1 MTTPDARDAILF
13 NPPRAQG
20 DTPPMARCGAV
31 SKPNF
36 TNSVH
41 LPVFQFS
48 LWRVGKPCTQMCTPA
63 MALESSTEIEGLL
76 TRPNAPSAPTATHP
90 GSNPRAQRHSEVVGC
105 LYGRPRLRQSQ
116 GRGEERS
123 RGWPHPRQ
131 RRGWHRPEL
140 SRRI

>member
-20 DTPPMARCGAV
+20 DTPPMTRCGAV

-63 MALESSTEIEGLL
+63 MALESNTEIEGLL
-76 TRPNAPSAPTATHP
+76 TRIVAYYIP
-90 GSNPRAQRHSEVVGC
+90 
-105 LYGRPRLRQSQ
+105 LYV
-116 GRGEERS
+116 
-123 RGWPHPRQ
+123 
-131 RRGWHRPEL
+131 RRGASSLTRFCLALKVRFAVETPAIVL
-140 SRRI
+140 V